1 MAALATWML
10 YKGIKAKRFKVKT
23 GKEAL
28 IGAKGIA
35 VTDLKPTGEIRVI
48 GEFWQAT
55 RDEWIKNGETVEVV
69 GMEGMFLVVKL
80 AKEKA

>member
-1 MAALATWML
+1 ML
-10 YKGIKAKRFKVKT
+10 YKGVKAKLFKVKT

-28 IGAKGIA
+28 IGARGVA
-35 VTDLKPTGEIRVI
+35 VTDLKPTGEIRVV

-55 RDEWIKNGETVEVV
+55 TKDEWIKNGETVEVV
-69 GMEGMFLVVKL
+69 GLEGMFLAVKP